1 MRFPIGSKGIQRDHV
16 GEDNGFQ
23 GFNVNMTCKTLT
35 WKSSMQHADKE
46 LLYVERVKTTS
57 QKQHYECHQIFQSQ
71 KHDQIF
77 WAF

>member
-1 MRFPIGSKGIQRDHV
+1 MEK
-16 GEDNGFQ
+16 
-23 GFNVNMTCKTLT
+23 
-35 WKSSMQHADKE
+35 QHADKE

-71 KHDQIF
+71 EHDQIF